1 MAISEFDLYQQ
12 VSAFLEKDIKNW
24 TYIQTIKELL
34 NVAQGFEE
42 ENGLMAEKAAEKDI
56 AFGQFMR
63 IIEDQKEEIA
73 LYKLQETKLLVQLA
87 IKDQEF
93 KKLKSS
99 TRFRVFEENLAL
111 AEENA
116 HLKELVKA

>member
-1 MAISEFDLYQQ
+1 MAISKFDLYQQ

-24 TYIQTIKELL
+24 TYIKTIKELL
-34 NVAQGFEE
+34 NVAERFQE
-42 ENGLMAEKAAEKDI
+42 ENSLMAEKAAEKDI

-63 IIEDQKEEIA
+63 IIEEQKEEIA
-73 LYKLQETKLLVQLA
+73 LYKLQETRLLVQLA
-87 IKDQEF
+87 IKDQEL

-99 TRFRVFEENLAL
+99 TRFRVFEENLSL

-116 HLKELVKA
+116 RLKELAKA

>member
-1 MAISEFDLYQQ
+1 MENFDLFQR
-12 VSAFLEKDIKNW
+12 VSTFLEKDIKNW
-24 TYIQTIKELL
+24 TYILTIQELL
-34 NVAQGFEE
+34 KVAQGFEE

-56 AFGQFMR
+56 AFGQFMQ

-87 IKDQEF
+87 IKDQEL

-99 TRFRVFEENLAL
+99 TRFRVFEENLSL

-116 HLKELVKA
+116 RLKELVKA

>member
-34 NVAQGFEE
+34 NVAEGFEN

-87 IKDQEF
+87 IKT
-93 KKLKSS
+93 KNLKS
-99 TRFRVFEENLAL
+99 
-111 AEENA
+111 
-116 HLKELVKA
+116 

>member
-1 MAISEFDLYQQ
+1 MENFDLYKQ

-24 TYIQTIKELL
+24 SYINTIEVLL
-34 NVAQGFEE
+34 NVAEGFQN

-56 AFGQFMR
+56 AFGQFMQ

-87 IKDQEF
+87 IKDQEL

-99 TRFRVFEENLAL
+99 TRFRVFEENLSL

-116 HLKELVKA
+116 RLKELVKA